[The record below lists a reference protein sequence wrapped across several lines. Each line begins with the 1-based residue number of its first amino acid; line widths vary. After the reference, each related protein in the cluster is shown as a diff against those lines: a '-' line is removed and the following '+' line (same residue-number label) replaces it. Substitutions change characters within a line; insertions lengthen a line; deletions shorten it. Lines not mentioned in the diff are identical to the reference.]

1 MKILLKLVRN
11 TAMAVMYRLR
21 NRLVLT
27 LRQIAGNRHPQL
39 CRREAQNKRAMH
51 QLEVRFVY

>member
-1 MKILLKLVRN
+1 MKTLLAIVRN
-11 TAMAVMYRLR
+11 TAMVVIDRLR

-27 LRQIAGNRHPQL
+27 LRRIAGNRHPQL
-39 CRREAQNKRAMH
+39 CRREAQNKRVMH